1 MTETLS
7 DTSSIED
14 AHRTLFDAGLV
25 VRREVL
31 GEDYVNAALA
41 HSAGSDG
48 EPLQEYVSETVWG
61 SVWTRPGLDRR
72 SRSLITLGM
81 LVALNQPQEL
91 AVHVRAG
98 LRNGVTREEV
108 VEAVIHGTAYA
119 GVPAGVAAM
128 RVVQEALNAHLG
140 PLNAEEEVY
149 AARIPLPHSK
159 VGFVGL
165 GAMGSPI
172 ARNLVGAGQPIV
184 VHDAD
189 PEARQ
194 RFIDDNP
201 TAIGAEATTELADC
215 DIVVLV
221 LPNSD
226 IVDQVVLADGGL
238 LSCLKPGSILVDMGS
253 SVPARTQAIEKAAAL
268 RGIDVVDAPVSGGV
282 ARARNADLAVM
293 VGGDQSAIDTV
304 LPLLESTGRQII
316 HVGPV
321 GSGHAAKALN
331 NLLAAN
337 GLMAAGEAL
346 LVGRKFGIDPATLL
360 SVINA
365 GSGRNQATETKYE
378 NFVLSRSFASGFSAQ
393 LMRKDIGIA
402 LDLARQLDASTVLG
416 DALGRVWGEAVEDLD
431 PAADQTEVV
440 RYLEK
445 LSAATL
451 DENALP
457 SLSER

>member
-61 SVWTRPGLDRR
+61 AVWTRPGLDRR